1 MEIKKK
7 NGKETEV
14 QVGIKGRIIPIQ
26 FVIDYKLQDLKNDI
40 ISKENQLSEIESRI
54 SEILDS
60 LDEDERL
67 EIDSALTEENE
78 FISKEVAKKAK
89 EYLKSSTSEG
99 TIEKKI
105 IEANSLLE
113 NQKKLTKDIKDSN
126 KNIEIM
132 AQKEIENLNYD
143 DICVLLNKKWIEPI
157 IDGIGKMINNII
169 VNFTKN
175 IEKLSNKYE
184 QTLKDVDN
192 EIYEVEKELSKMI
205 DELTGSEF
213 DMKGLEDFKSL
224 INGD

>member
-1 MEIKKK
+1 
-7 NGKETEV
+7 
-14 QVGIKGRIIPIQ
+14 
-26 FVIDYKLQDLKNDI
+26 
-40 ISKENQLSEIESRI
+40 
-54 SEILDS
+54 
-60 LDEDERL
+60 
-67 EIDSALTEENE
+67 
-78 FISKEVAKKAK
+78 
-89 EYLKSSTSEG
+89 
-99 TIEKKI
+99 
-105 IEANSLLE
+105 
-113 NQKKLTKDIKDSN
+113 
-126 KNIEIM
+126 M

>member
-1 MEIKKK
+1 MDISFE
-7 NGKETEV
+7 
-14 QVGIKGRIIPIQ
+14 R
-26 FVIDYKLQDLKNDI
+26 KLSHN
-40 ISKENQLSEIESRI
+40 
-54 SEILDS
+54 
-60 LDEDERL
+60 RL
-67 EIDSALTEENE
+67 ENE